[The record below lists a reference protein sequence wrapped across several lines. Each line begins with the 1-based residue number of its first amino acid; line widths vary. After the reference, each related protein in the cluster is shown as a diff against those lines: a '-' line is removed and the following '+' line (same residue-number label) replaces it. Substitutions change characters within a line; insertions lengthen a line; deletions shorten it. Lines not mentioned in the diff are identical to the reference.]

1 MAVTKGRQ
9 FKRPRCCNG
18 TGPGANPPP
27 PPLPA
32 WSLCAAGK
40 NPNSGRLAAESRVP
54 RLSPATDLGPGAAL
68 SLFSICKV
76 DITTAPVPGVPG
88 AWGGA
93 PQMDTRDRQ
102 GPVCPLRPA
111 IRAPHARPRP
121 RSRRLRGQRASAGWA
136 RGPPH
141 PPPPPPPGAHSPS
154 EREVAARPP
163 AGRKCSRAPPGRPRT
178 LPGRSRSPEDRCLG
192 DLGGGGRGASGAAG
206 VGPRQAGPPHR
217 YLTACLRPLTTAAA
231 PRAWGREGPFA
242 CRGPA
247 CALSAQSPEPVE
259 AGRPLFVCGAR
270 GLRSTSFQGSAR
282 LARIPPCGA
291 RLGSHTYSFS
301 PWNSPFRNMKSS
313 TQIILGGIFLS
324 PGWTAII
331 CWGTC

>member
-217 YLTACLRPLTTAAA
+217 YLH
-231 PRAWGREGPFA
+231 
-242 CRGPA
+242 
-247 CALSAQSPEPVE
+247 
-259 AGRPLFVCGAR
+259 LFVISWIEPSALPWTSRCPVWNCLAHYSDIVSGSP
-270 GLRSTSFQGSAR
+270 RSSSFTFT
-282 LARIPPCGA
+282 
-291 RLGSHTYSFS
+291 H
-301 PWNSPFRNMKSS
+301 
-313 TQIILGGIFLS
+313 LS
-324 PGWTAII
+324 PGTAPRSE
-331 CWGTC
+331 